1 MKILCDIY
9 KTASREE
16 MYLFLARDR
25 GFEAV
30 PEALLNSFGEPQ
42 LVTTIVL
49 TEDRKLARADINQVL
64 AELDDRGF
72 YLHMPPSEYPED
84 NLQGDQNP

>member
-9 KTASREE
+9 KTASRQE

-25 GFEAV
+25 GFEVV
-30 PEALLNSFGEPQ
+30 PQALMTSFGEPQ

-49 TEDRKLARADINQVL
+49 TENRKLTRADISQVL

-72 YLHMPPSEYPED
+72 YLQMPPPEYLED
-84 NLQGDQNP
+84 NLQEGKSP

>member
-1 MKILCDIY
+1 
-9 KTASREE
+9 

-30 PEALLNSFGEPQ
+30 PQALMNSFGEPQ

-49 TEDRKLARADINQVL
+49 TESRKLARADIDQVL

-72 YLHMPPSEYPED
+72 YLQMPPSESPED

>member
-16 MYLFLARDR
+16 MYLFIARDS
-25 GFEAV
+25 GFEVV
-30 PEALLNSFGEPQ
+30 PETLLNSFGEPQ

-49 TEDRKLARADINQVL
+49 TEGRKLARADINQVL
-64 AELDDRGF
+64 SELDDRGF
-72 YLHMPPSEYPED
+72 YLQMPPSEYPE
-84 NLQGDQNP
+84 QTSGSGDKP